1 MTASSGSSTQPTT
14 QTGSPADDPGAY
26 TVADVLAYVDANPDK
41 LDLVYAAEQMGK
53 ARVTLLS
60 ELESRGAGA

>member
-1 MTASSGSSTQPTT
+1 M
-14 QTGSPADDPGAY
+14 
-26 TVADVLAYVDANPDK
+26 ADVLAYVDANPAS

-60 ELESRGAGA
+60 ELEARGAGS